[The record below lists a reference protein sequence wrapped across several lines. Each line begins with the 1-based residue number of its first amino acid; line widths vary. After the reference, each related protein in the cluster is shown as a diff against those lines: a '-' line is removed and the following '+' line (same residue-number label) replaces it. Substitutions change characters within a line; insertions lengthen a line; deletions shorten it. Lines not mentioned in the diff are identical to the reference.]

1 MLGKILNVTILVT
14 WDLIHNTNSNSI
26 LVSINKM
33 RNREHAE
40 AQSIH
45 FTLIFQITKAAL
57 VITVIFIV
65 TFSYNLWYFLL
76 GTIGLFEFRT
86 FTFHQAFSQW
96 GTSFNCFIN
105 PFVYIIVMPSF
116 VRSVKK
122 TFCCYGKHNRKASG
136 SARLSKSELS
146 LSTMATSAP

>member
-1 MLGKILNVTILVT
+1 MQQNAYH
-14 WDLIHNTNSNSI
+14 DSI
-26 LVSINKM
+26 LVSLMINKM
-33 RNREHAE
+33 RCPEHAE
-40 AQSIH
+40 AQSIN

-122 TFCCYGKHNRKASG
+122 TFCCSCCCGKWKTKASD
-136 SARLSKSELS
+136 STRLSKSELS
-146 LSTMATSAP
+146 LSTMTTSAP

>member
-1 MLGKILNVTILVT
+1 MFCHYMRYSVYFRLLYLMLLLK
-14 WDLIHNTNSNSI
+14 
-26 LVSINKM
+26 
-33 RNREHAE
+33 
-40 AQSIH
+40 
-45 FTLIFQITKAAL
+45 IFQITKAAL
-57 VITVIFIV
+57 VITVILIV

-116 VRSVKK
+116 VRSVRK
-122 TFCCYGKHNRKASG
+122 TFCCGGKQEKTNCSSCRS
-136 SARLSKSELS
+136 SKSELS
-146 LSTMATSAP
+146 LSTIATSAP